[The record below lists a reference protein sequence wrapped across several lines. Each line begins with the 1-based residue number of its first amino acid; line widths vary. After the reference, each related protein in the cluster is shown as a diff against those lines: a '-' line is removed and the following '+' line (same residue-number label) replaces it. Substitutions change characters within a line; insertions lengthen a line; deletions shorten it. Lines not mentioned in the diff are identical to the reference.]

1 MSQSTTNASSAGFE
15 SLMTAAHDIHK
26 SCVQELEQSKQIIAQ
41 QQKEMTQLKEINVS
55 MKRSSA
61 AKDRMLR
68 ANDDIYYWT
77 SMVTP

>member
-1 MSQSTTNASSAGFE
+1 MSQSTRNVSAGFE

-41 QQKEMTQLKEINVS
+41 QEREMAQLKEINVS
-55 MKRSSA
+55 IKHSSA

-68 ANDDIYYWT
+68 PNDDIYYWT